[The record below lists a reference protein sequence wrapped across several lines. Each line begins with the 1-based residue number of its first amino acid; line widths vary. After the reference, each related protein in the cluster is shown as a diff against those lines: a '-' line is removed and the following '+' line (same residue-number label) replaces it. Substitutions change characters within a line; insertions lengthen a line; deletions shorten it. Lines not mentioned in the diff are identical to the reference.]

1 MTLFLIYILSLILA
15 SAGFYLFAR
24 LLSVLD
30 PRILQWPAIW
40 AVSLIFCVVI
50 PFLGIFASVLPNHAV
65 GVPIES
71 ISLHGALDILELIET
86 SDVAQ
91 AQSNYLSWENFITGL
106 MILYMTGLFLRLFRL
121 YWGRHRIRR
130 IVKSASVFRIKA
142 DEHILISSKI
152 HSPFAYSPIGP
163 SARSYIVL
171 PESFKMDISAEQI
184 EFVLKHE
191 RAHIAR
197 RDDQTGLILRII
209 LCLCWISP
217 FAHGLF
223 KHWSQS
229 TELRCDMAVTAKC
242 NFEMRRHYA
251 ETLVTALHIMAGRVR
266 QYPAAAFST
275 HRIRNEKMRIKHI
288 MAGTQPSYKRRRDS
302 VYLSLIVT
310 PIAMIGMISTAS
322 ISMADPSR
330 ETHPR
335 NWVSSDM
342 VTGKLTSKFGPAA
355 DPFTEGKVRNHY
367 GIDIAASIGTP
378 IYAPMDGVVLS
389 ATDLY
394 DGKPNYGKV
403 VVFQSENGV
412 VTLFSHL
419 NAYQVKAGQVLQ
431 KGEQLAEIG
440 NSGKSTGPHVHIE
453 TYQDGKRVDPQRVW
467 NIKPKT

>member
-1 MTLFLIYILSLILA
+1 MALFLIYLSSMVFASAALYVIIKILSAI
-15 SAGFYLFAR
+15 
-24 LLSVLD
+24 D

-40 AVSLIFCVVI
+40 AVSLILCVIIPGLGFSASFFPAHTTVI
-50 PFLGIFASVLPNHAV
+50 P
-65 GVPIES
+65 IEAM
-71 ISLHGALDILELIET
+71 SLHRPLGTLELIEL
-86 SDVAQ
+86 SEFPN
-91 AQSNYLSWENFITGL
+91 SPSSYLSKTHFIGSL
-106 MILYMTGLFLRLFRL
+106 ILFYLSGLFLHLFRL
-121 YWGRHRIRR
+121 YWGRQRIRQ
-130 IVKSASVFRIKA
+130 IVKSASTFQVKA
-142 DEHILISSKI
+142 DEQVLISSKI
-152 HSPFAYSPIGP
+152 CSAFAYSPIVAKGQ
-163 SARSYIVL
+163 SYIVL
-171 PESFKMDISAEQI
+171 PDIYKKDISAEQI

-191 RAHIAR
+191 RAHIER
-197 RDDQTGLILRII
+197 RDDQVGLLLRVI

-330 ETHPR
+330 ETHPK